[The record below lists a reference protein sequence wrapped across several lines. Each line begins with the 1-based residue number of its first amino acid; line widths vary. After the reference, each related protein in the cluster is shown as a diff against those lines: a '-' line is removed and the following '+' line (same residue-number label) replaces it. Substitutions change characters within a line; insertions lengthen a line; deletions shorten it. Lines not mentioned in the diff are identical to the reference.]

1 MTDLTGR
8 TQFAKNLTITWIAH
22 LFVVVAGFIVPRQ
35 MSDTFGPAVL
45 GIWDL
50 GWVTVNYLT
59 MTGLGVAPA
68 LSREVAF
75 LRSSG
80 DSEKLRVTCTTV
92 YILQAFMALSVAVT
106 ALFVSDYI
114 AEVVIRDDPQM
125 IDQTAA
131 VLRLLLLSLAVRML
145 AMPSGGVLTGCHRW
159 DLQNGLNGI
168 HDFCLAAALLFC
180 LWHESSLIHLA
191 WVVLYA
197 AIILSV
203 ARTVLARWKFPEI
216 KILAGKWDNVIAKKM
231 LFFGSKTLLIQ
242 MPSFITFQI
251 IALFLTIALGPTAL
265 AIINRSVA
273 LTRHIEQAIQKV
285 AGMLSPM
292 TSGAIGLDSNT
303 NKYDLLVTGA
313 RNCMLIALPGAIVLG
328 FVGDLL
334 VYLWMGPEYSN
345 HLLTIILAFGCVLP
359 FTQVGTTGVLIG
371 LDAHGRM
378 AKWTIAATL
387 ISVTIGIIIAYMVGW
402 SIIVAATVLSVSRTI
417 GTGITVQIYVARL
430 CSVSWWRF
438 FADTLKFPLM
448 LNLPFLFLMASSRFV
463 FDLGYWH
470 WSILIAMIATAITL
484 LLYFKNVV
492 PVALKVKLIKLLPFV
507 RKI

>member
-45 GIWDL
+45 GLWDL
-50 GWVTVNYLT
+50 GWVTVNYLSLT
-59 MTGLGVAPA
+59 NFGVAPA

-80 DSEKLRVTCTTV
+80 DSDKLRITCTTV
-92 YILQAFMALSVAVT
+92 YILQAFMALFVAVV
-106 ALFVSDYI
+106 ALFATGHI
-114 AEVVIRDDPQM
+114 AEIVIRDDPQM
-125 IDQTAA
+125 VEQATT
-131 VLRLLLLSLAVRML
+131 VLRLLLLSLATKML

-168 HDFCLAAALLFC
+168 HDFCLAAALLYC
-180 LWHESSLIHLA
+180 LWHEAPLTHLA

-197 AIILSV
+197 AIILSL
-203 ARTVLARWKFPEI
+203 ARTALARWKFPEI
-216 KILAGKWDNVIAKKM
+216 RLLSGRWDSIVAKKILV
-231 LFFGSKTLLIQ
+231 FGGNTLLIQ
-242 MPSFITFQI
+242 LPSIITFQT
-251 IALFLTIALGPTAL
+251 IALFLTSAMGPSAL

-285 AGMLSPM
+285 AGMFSPM
-292 TSGAIGLDSNT
+292 TSGAIGLDSNA
-303 NKYDLLVTGA
+303 NKYDLLVKGA
-313 RNCMLIALPGAIVLG
+313 RDCMLIALPGAIVLG

-359 FTQVGTTGVLIG
+359 FTQVGTTSVLIG

-378 AKWTIAATL
+378 AKWTITATL
-387 ISVTIGIIIAYMVGW
+387 ISVALGIVIAYMIGW

-430 CSVSWWRF
+430 CSVSWWKF
-438 FADTLKFPLM
+438 FSDTLRFPLM
-448 LNLPFLFLMASSRFV
+448 LNMPFLVLMASSRFA
-463 FDLGYWH
+463 FDLGHWH
-470 WSILIAMIATAITL
+470 FSLLLSFLAFAITIYI
-484 LLYFKNVV
+484 YF
-492 PVALKVKLIKLLPFV
+492 LKVFPDNLKEKIAILV
-507 RKI
+507 RLRKQK